1 MDHPAAS
8 GMSLP
13 VMSYDAAEEA
23 TAFLIGDGWDPSET
37 AADD

>member
-1 MDHPAAS
+1 
-8 GMSLP
+8 
-13 VMSYDAAEEA
+13 MSYDAAEEA